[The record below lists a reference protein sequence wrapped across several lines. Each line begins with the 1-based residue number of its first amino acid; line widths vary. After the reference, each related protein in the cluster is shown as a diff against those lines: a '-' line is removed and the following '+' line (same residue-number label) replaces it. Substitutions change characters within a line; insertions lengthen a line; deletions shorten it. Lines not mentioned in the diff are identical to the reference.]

1 MFIFFFVFVYLFS
14 ACCCRCFFFVF
25 VFFWGGVQ
33 AGVIGMGSSLCQP
46 VAPYLPI
53 KHSFASYFTTE
64 VVTIPLDK
72 HRCERSKDNKLVI
85 WSKNSSGNPTQTN
98 QSTQA
103 NPPRLPYQRLLRR
116 VTSTP
121 PPEGDES
128 APVTSPT
135 VGLGEEFPYQKLIK
149 TVASTESSG
158 QQGSDNGETP
168 EADVSLYDETSQKPY
183 QCLSLKRNP
192 MVRIFLLL
200 NGFSFV
206 CFFILSTH
214 VR

>member
-1 MFIFFFVFVYLFS
+1 M
-14 ACCCRCFFFVF
+14 
-25 VFFWGGVQ
+25 
-33 AGVIGMGSSLCQP
+33 
-46 VAPYLPI
+46 
-53 KHSFASYFTTE
+53 
-64 VVTIPLDK
+64 
-72 HRCERSKDNKLVI
+72 
-85 WSKNSSGNPTQTN
+85 
-98 QSTQA
+98 
-103 NPPRLPYQRLLRR
+103 
-116 VTSTP
+116 TSTP

-192 MVRIFLLL
+192 MVRIFFTLER
-200 NGFSFV
+200 
-206 CFFILSTH
+206 FFICLFFYLVDPCKVIKIPESRK
-214 VR
+214 VLLVKYGIRNFLIRNSAQVIRNPVNDCNPESINWNPKSRK